1 MHTESSILI
10 KAPMERVFSMTSDLI
25 RWPAYLPHYR
35 WVRWLEGGPDHGIVE
50 MAALRGS
57 IPIKWTSEFRR
68 DAKDS
73 EKPELWFLHL
83 SAFTK
88 GMEVRWIYDQREDG
102 VHVTIEHDLNFR
114 WPLLAPIANSIIG
127 DFMIGWV
134 APRTLATFKKLL
146 EVTK

>member
-1 MHTESSILI
+1 M
-10 KAPMERVFSMTSDLI
+10 
-25 RWPAYLPHYR
+25 
-35 WVRWLEGGPDHGIVE
+35 
-50 MAALRGS
+50 RGA

-68 DAKDS
+68 DS
-73 EKPELWFLHL
+73 MNPEKPELWFRHL

-88 GMEVRWIYDQREDG
+88 GMEVRWIYHQLKDG
-102 VHVTIEHDLNFR
+102 VQVTIEHDLKFR
-114 WPLLAPIANSIIG
+114 WPLLSPIANPIID